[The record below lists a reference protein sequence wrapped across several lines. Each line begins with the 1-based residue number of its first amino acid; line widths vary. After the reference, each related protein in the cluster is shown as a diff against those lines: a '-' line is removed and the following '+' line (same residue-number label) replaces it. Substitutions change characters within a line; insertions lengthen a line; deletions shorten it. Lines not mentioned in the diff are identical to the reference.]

1 MFNKKKKDEEIIVK
15 SKPTEEKIDAS
26 EILNDSSAEE
36 TNSSEAI
43 ENTELEDTKE
53 EKKSLFKI
61 KKKGDKDKGKETT
74 ESAQPTQ
81 KVIKWGPNRILQCF
95 AYFAVILIAIVMIL
109 RLIFKDNANP
119 EIVEYMQGIS
129 EVLAYLVCIWLGFYF
144 TRKRGNI
151 WWLVG
156 WIVASVILIIFY
168 IFAVV

>member
-15 SKPTEEKIDAS
+15 SKPTDEEISASEVLNDETSESLPKTEQVEEK
-26 EILNDSSAEE
+26 
-36 TNSSEAI
+36 
-43 ENTELEDTKE
+43 K

-61 KKKGDKDKGKETT
+61 KKKNSNETEKSEKE
-74 ESAQPTQ
+74 ENQQTQ

-156 WIVASVILIIFY
+156 WIVASIILVIFY

>member
-1 MFNKKKKDEEIIVK
+1 MFNKKKKNEEIIVK
-15 SKPTEEKIDAS
+15 SKPTDEEISAS
-26 EILNDSSAEE
+26 EILNDETSESLPETEQVEE
-36 TNSSEAI
+36 
-43 ENTELEDTKE
+43 KK

-61 KKKGDKDKGKETT
+61 KKKNSNETEKSEKE
-74 ESAQPTQ
+74 ENQQTQ

-156 WIVASVILIIFY
+156 WIVASIILVIFY

>member
-15 SKPTEEKIDAS
+15 SKPTDEEISAS
-26 EILNDSSAEE
+26 EILNDE
-36 TNSSEAI
+36 TSESLP
-43 ENTELEDTKE
+43 ETEQVE
-53 EKKSLFKI
+53 EKKENKSLFKI
-61 KKKGDKDKGKETT
+61 KKKNSNETEKSEKE
-74 ESAQPTQ
+74 ENQQTQ

-156 WIVASVILIIFY
+156 WIVASIILVIFY
-168 IFAVV
+168 IFSVV

>member
-15 SKPTEEKIDAS
+15 SKPTDEEISAS
-26 EILNDSSAEE
+26 EILNDETSESLPETEQVEE
-36 TNSSEAI
+36 
-43 ENTELEDTKE
+43 KK

-61 KKKGDKDKGKETT
+61 KKKNSNETEKSEKE
-74 ESAQPTQ
+74 ENQQTQ
-81 KVIKWGPNRILQCF
+81 KVIKWGPNRVLQCF

-156 WIVASVILIIFY
+156 WIVASIILVIFY

>member
-15 SKPTEEKIDAS
+15 SKPTDEEISAS
-26 EILNDSSAEE
+26 EILNDETSESLPETKQVEE
-36 TNSSEAI
+36 
-43 ENTELEDTKE
+43 KK

-61 KKKGDKDKGKETT
+61 KKKNSNETEKSEKE
-74 ESAQPTQ
+74 ENQQTQ

>member
-15 SKPTEEKIDAS
+15 SKPTDEEISAS
-26 EILNDSSAEE
+26 EILNDETSESLPETEQVEE
-36 TNSSEAI
+36 
-43 ENTELEDTKE
+43 KK

-61 KKKGDKDKGKETT
+61 KKKNSNETEKSEKE
-74 ESAQPTQ
+74 ENQQTQ

-156 WIVASVILIIFY
+156 WIVASIILVIFY

>member
-15 SKPTEEKIDAS
+15 SKPTDEEISAS
-26 EILNDSSAEE
+26 EILNDETSESLPETEQVEE
-36 TNSSEAI
+36 
-43 ENTELEDTKE
+43 KK

-61 KKKGDKDKGKETT
+61 KKKNSNKTEKSEKE
-74 ESAQPTQ
+74 ENQQTQ
-81 KVIKWGPNRILQCF
+81 NVIKWGPNRILQCF

-156 WIVASVILIIFY
+156 WIVASIILVIFY

>member
-15 SKPTEEKIDAS
+15 SKPTDEEINAT
-26 EILNDSSAEE
+26 EILNDETSESLPETEQVEE
-36 TNSSEAI
+36 
-43 ENTELEDTKE
+43 KK

-61 KKKGDKDKGKETT
+61 KKKNSNETEKSEKE
-74 ESAQPTQ
+74 ENQQTQ

-156 WIVASVILIIFY
+156 WIVASII
-168 IFAVV
+168 

>member
-15 SKPTEEKIDAS
+15 SKPTDEEINAT
-26 EILNDSSAEE
+26 EILNDETSESLPETEQVEE
-36 TNSSEAI
+36 
-43 ENTELEDTKE
+43 KK

-61 KKKGDKDKGKETT
+61 KKKNSNETEKSEKE
-74 ESAQPTQ
+74 ENQQTQ

-156 WIVASVILIIFY
+156 WIVASIILVIFY

>member
-15 SKPTEEKIDAS
+15 SKPTDEEINAT
-26 EILNDSSAEE
+26 EILNDETSESLPETEQVEE
-36 TNSSEAI
+36 
-43 ENTELEDTKE
+43 KK

-61 KKKGDKDKGKETT
+61 KKKNSNETEKSEKE
-74 ESAQPTQ
+74 ENQQTQ
-81 KVIKWGPNRILQCF
+81 KVIKWGPNRVLQCF

-156 WIVASVILIIFY
+156 WIVASIILVIFY

>member
-15 SKPTEEKIDAS
+15 SKPTDEEINAS
-26 EILNDSSAEE
+26 EILNDETSESLPETEQVEE
-36 TNSSEAI
+36 
-43 ENTELEDTKE
+43 KK

-61 KKKGDKDKGKETT
+61 KKKNSNETEKSEKE
-74 ESAQPTQ
+74 ENQQTQ

-156 WIVASVILIIFY
+156 WIVASIILVIFY

>member
-15 SKPTEEKIDAS
+15 SKPTDEEINAT
-26 EILNDSSAEE
+26 EILNDETSESLPETEQVEE
-36 TNSSEAI
+36 
-43 ENTELEDTKE
+43 KK

-61 KKKGDKDKGKETT
+61 KKKNSNETEKSEKE
-74 ESAQPTQ
+74 ENQQTQ
-81 KVIKWGPNRILQCF
+81 KVIKWGPNRILRCF

-156 WIVASVILIIFY
+156 WIVASIILVIFY

>member
-15 SKPTEEKIDAS
+15 SKPTDEEINAT
-26 EILNDSSAEE
+26 EILNDETSESLPETEQVEE
-36 TNSSEAI
+36 
-43 ENTELEDTKE
+43 KK

-61 KKKGDKDKGKETT
+61 KKKNSNETEKGEKE
-74 ESAQPTQ
+74 ENQQTQ

-144 TRKRGNI
+144 TRKCGNI

-156 WIVASVILIIFY
+156 WIVASIILVIFY

>member
-15 SKPTEEKIDAS
+15 SKPTDEEISAS
-26 EILNDSSAEE
+26 EILNDETSESLPETKQVEE
-36 TNSSEAI
+36 
-43 ENTELEDTKE
+43 KK

-61 KKKGDKDKGKETT
+61 KKKNSNETEKSEKE
-74 ESAQPTQ
+74 ENQQTQ

-156 WIVASVILIIFY
+156 WIVASIILVIFY

>member
-1 MFNKKKKDEEIIVK
+1 MCNKKKKDEEIIVK
-15 SKPTEEKIDAS
+15 SKPTDEEINAS
-26 EILNDSSAEE
+26 EILNDETSESLPETEQVEE
-36 TNSSEAI
+36 
-43 ENTELEDTKE
+43 KK

-61 KKKGDKDKGKETT
+61 KKKNSNETEKGEKE
-74 ESAQPTQ
+74 ENQQTQ

-156 WIVASVILIIFY
+156 WIVASIILVIFY

>member
-15 SKPTEEKIDAS
+15 SKPTDEEISAS
-26 EILNDSSAEE
+26 EILNDETSESLPETEQVEE
-36 TNSSEAI
+36 
-43 ENTELEDTKE
+43 KK

-61 KKKGDKDKGKETT
+61 KKKNSNKTEKSEKE
-74 ESAQPTQ
+74 ENQQTQ

-156 WIVASVILIIFY
+156 WIVASIILVIFY

>member
-15 SKPTEEKIDAS
+15 SKPTDEEISASEVLNDETSESLPETEQVEEK
-26 EILNDSSAEE
+26 
-36 TNSSEAI
+36 
-43 ENTELEDTKE
+43 K

-61 KKKGDKDKGKETT
+61 KKKNSNETEKSEKE
-74 ESAQPTQ
+74 ENQQTQ

-156 WIVASVILIIFY
+156 WIVASIILVIFY

>member
-15 SKPTEEKIDAS
+15 SKPTDEEISASEVLNDETSESLPKTEQEEK
-26 EILNDSSAEE
+26 
-36 TNSSEAI
+36 
-43 ENTELEDTKE
+43 K

-61 KKKGDKDKGKETT
+61 KKKNSNETEKSEKE
-74 ESAQPTQ
+74 ENQQTQ

-156 WIVASVILIIFY
+156 WIVASIILVIFY

>member
-15 SKPTEEKIDAS
+15 SKPTDEEISAS
-26 EILNDSSAEE
+26 EILNDETSESLPETEQVEE
-36 TNSSEAI
+36 
-43 ENTELEDTKE
+43 KK

-61 KKKGDKDKGKETT
+61 KKKNSNETEKGEKE
-74 ESAQPTQ
+74 ENQQTQ

-156 WIVASVILIIFY
+156 WIVASIILVIFY

>member
-15 SKPTEEKIDAS
+15 SKPTDEEISASEVLNDETSESLPKTEQEEK
-26 EILNDSSAEE
+26 
-36 TNSSEAI
+36 
-43 ENTELEDTKE
+43 K

-61 KKKGDKDKGKETT
+61 KKKNSNKTEKSEKE
-74 ESAQPTQ
+74 ENQQTQ

-156 WIVASVILIIFY
+156 WIVASIILVIFY

>member
-1 MFNKKKKDEEIIVK
+1 MFNKKKKNEEIIVK
-15 SKPTEEKIDAS
+15 SKPTDEEISAS
-26 EILNDSSAEE
+26 EILNDETSESLPETKQVEE
-36 TNSSEAI
+36 
-43 ENTELEDTKE
+43 KK

-61 KKKGDKDKGKETT
+61 KKKNSNETEKSEKE
-74 ESAQPTQ
+74 ENQQTQ

-156 WIVASVILIIFY
+156 WIVASIILVIFY

>member
-15 SKPTEEKIDAS
+15 SKPTDEEINAS
-26 EILNDSSAEE
+26 EILNDETSESLPETEQVEE
-36 TNSSEAI
+36 
-43 ENTELEDTKE
+43 KK

-61 KKKGDKDKGKETT
+61 KKKNSNETEKSEKE
-74 ESAQPTQ
+74 ENQQTQ
-81 KVIKWGPNRILQCF
+81 KVIKWGPNRVLQCF

-156 WIVASVILIIFY
+156 WIVASIILVIFY

>member
-15 SKPTEEKIDAS
+15 SKPTDEEISAS
-26 EILNDSSAEE
+26 EILNDETSESLPETEQVEE
-36 TNSSEAI
+36 
-43 ENTELEDTKE
+43 KK

-61 KKKGDKDKGKETT
+61 KKKNSNETEKSEKE
-74 ESAQPTQ
+74 ENQQTQ

-156 WIVASVILIIFY
+156 WIVASIILFIFY

>member
-15 SKPTEEKIDAS
+15 SKPTDEEINAT
-26 EILNDSSAEE
+26 EILNDETSESLTETEQIEE
-36 TNSSEAI
+36 
-43 ENTELEDTKE
+43 KK

-61 KKKGDKDKGKETT
+61 KKKNSNETEKGEKE
-74 ESAQPTQ
+74 ENQQTQ

-156 WIVASVILIIFY
+156 WIVASIILVIFY

>member
-15 SKPTEEKIDAS
+15 SKPTDEEINAT
-26 EILNDSSAEE
+26 EILNDETSESLPETEQVEE
-36 TNSSEAI
+36 
-43 ENTELEDTKE
+43 KK

-61 KKKGDKDKGKETT
+61 KKKNSNETKKGEKE
-74 ESAQPTQ
+74 ENQQTQ

-156 WIVASVILIIFY
+156 WIVASIILVIFY
-168 IFAVV
+168 IFSVV

>member
-15 SKPTEEKIDAS
+15 SKPTDEEINAT
-26 EILNDSSAEE
+26 EILNDETSESLPETEQVEE
-36 TNSSEAI
+36 
-43 ENTELEDTKE
+43 KK

-61 KKKGDKDKGKETT
+61 KKKNSNETEKGEKE
-74 ESAQPTQ
+74 ENQQTQ

-156 WIVASVILIIFY
+156 WIVASIILVIFY

>member
-1 MFNKKKKDEEIIVK
+1 
-15 SKPTEEKIDAS
+15 
-26 EILNDSSAEE
+26 
-36 TNSSEAI
+36 
-43 ENTELEDTKE
+43 
-53 EKKSLFKI
+53 
-61 KKKGDKDKGKETT
+61 
-74 ESAQPTQ
+74 
-81 KVIKWGPNRILQCF
+81 
-95 AYFAVILIAIVMIL
+95 MIL

-156 WIVASVILIIFY
+156 WIVASIILVIFY

>member
-15 SKPTEEKIDAS
+15 SKPTDEEISASEVLNDETSESLPETEQVEEK
-26 EILNDSSAEE
+26 
-36 TNSSEAI
+36 
-43 ENTELEDTKE
+43 K

-61 KKKGDKDKGKETT
+61 KKKNSNKTEKSEKE
-74 ESAQPTQ
+74 ENQQTQ

-156 WIVASVILIIFY
+156 WIVASIILVIFY